1 MDSAILSALS
11 ALGGSCVGALAP
23 VFSNVLLQR
32 SSTQREFLTRSVALR
47 EKLYSEF
54 IQLSSELYVNS
65 LTSSLEDFGRM
76 VGLYE
81 LVSRIRLIASDSVVS
96 AAEEFVKE
104 ILRHFSEENLTVE
117 QLQAIALSSKE
128 HPLRHFSEVC
138 RAELRSISRNMR
150 LPTA

>member
-1 MDSAILSALS
+1 
-11 ALGGSCVGALAP
+11 
-23 VFSNVLLQR
+23 
-32 SSTQREFLTRSVALR
+32 
-47 EKLYSEF
+47 
-54 IQLSSELYVNS
+54 
-65 LTSSLEDFGRM
+65 M